1 MTNRARDLEAKA
13 LELPPEE
20 RARLAERLIAS
31 LDPETDPQAGELWLQ
46 EAERRLA
53 EIESGSASG
62 LQGEHVI
69 EKARSTLR

>member
-1 MTNRARDLEAKA
+1 VTNRARDFEAEA

-20 RARLAERLIAS
+20 RARLAERLISS
-31 LDPETDPQAGELWLQ
+31 LDPETDPQAGEFWRQ

-53 EIESGSASG
+53 EIQSGSGACLPG
-62 LQGEHVI
+62 ADVI